1 MGTSRPGERP
11 SMFCAGFAGIA
22 KNHAIVPAAFDL
34 VGERTLEGCVRA
46 DQLDAI
52 VEAQLVRLQ
61 PGPGQADL
69 SAVERIEKA
78 FWSVL
83 MKWPP
88 AAHLAEQPYGFRD
101 ARSTSSSPTRA
112 ARARTRPATVG

>member
-1 MGTSRPGERP
+1 
-11 SMFCAGFAGIA
+11 MFCAGFAGIA

-46 DQLDAI
+46 DQL
-52 VEAQLVRLQ
+52 VRLQ

-69 SAVERIEKA
+69 SAIERIEKA

-112 ARARTRPATVG
+112 ARARTRAATVG